1 MIGACLSF
9 VVTRFSGFAARE
21 LNPLKRVTTN
31 MSQPLCPPADKL
43 QEFALGCLAG
53 VEFEAMAEHVEA
65 CPSCQARLEELDR
78 SSDPLVEQ
86 LQHLSTIQAA
96 GTPPQDE
103 PSWARAILTAAS
115 RSGSSRVSADAGRG
129 LARRLLEG
137 PVCLDRFELRSEL
150 GVGSFGYVF
159 QAWDPRLERVV
170 ALKVQRAG
178 NFASAEDVER
188 FLREARSAAQLKHP
202 SIVSLYETGQTED
215 GVWFLVCEFI
225 DGPTLE
231 QRLTDKPGGLSPQEA
246 AAIAGELA
254 AALHYAH
261 EHGVVHRDIKPSNI
275 ILDQKGRAHL
285 MDFGLAK
292 RDTGDQTMTS
302 DGRVLGTP
310 AYMSP
315 EQAAG
320 TSHQVDARSDIYS
333 LGVVLYE
340 MISGER
346 PFRGDRRAL
355 LMQVMEDDPRP
366 PRRLRPDI
374 PRDLE
379 VICLKAISKSAGRR
393 YQTAREM
400 EADLRR
406 FQEGRHPLARP
417 MGSIER
423 TFRWCQRYPL
433 AVSVLFAVI
442 FGSLAGLWYLSSL
455 SEWFVRQTAIESARL
470 ENKMLDEVW
479 RFYSEEIEDINTKTT
494 GVQITQDYR
503 KVHPALPLPATFSI
517 DLGERISRR
526 NPGMQVRVYSR
537 FPWPGRENGGPQDE
551 VERTALAW
559 LEANAKAT
567 DQPQQEYTR
576 FVESDGKR
584 QLHYYAAR
592 HMEKSCL
599 GCHNDKSP
607 TSKSPKR
614 DWEIG
619 DVVGVL
625 KIVRPLDR
633 EIENTQAGLRG
644 AFALMASISTLLV
657 VLSIAITVFNRRR
670 QGTSL

>member
-1 MIGACLSF
+1 MPEI
-9 VVTRFSGFAARE
+9 
-21 LNPLKRVTTN
+21 N
-31 MSQPLCPPADKL
+31 CPPADSL
-43 QEFALGCLAG
+43 RDFALGRS
-53 VEFEAMAEHVEA
+53 ENSDFEHIAEHVDV
-65 CPSCQARLEELDR
+65 CLTCQSRLDGLAQ
-78 SSDPLVEQ
+78 SGDPLVQ
-86 LQHLSTIQAA
+86 RLQHLSTNSVPETTQEEQFWVS
-96 GTPPQDE
+96 GVL
-103 PSWARAILTAAS
+103 SGKARF
-115 RSGSSRVSADAGRG
+115 GSIRIAADAGIG

-137 PVCLDRFELRSEL
+137 PVYLDRFELRSEL

-159 QAWDPRLERVV
+159 QAWDPRLERIV

-202 SIVSLYETGQTED
+202 SIVSLYETGQTEE
-215 GVWFLVCEFI
+215 GVWYLVCEFI
-225 DGPTLE
+225 DGRTLE
-231 QRLTDKPGGLSPQEA
+231 RRLQDLSGGLAPMEA
-246 AAIAGELA
+246 ASIASELA

-261 EHGVVHRDIKPSNI
+261 EHGVIHRDIKPGNI

-320 TSHQVDARSDIYS
+320 ASHRVDARSDIYS

-340 MISGER
+340 MIAGER
-346 PFRGDRRAL
+346 PFRGERREL
-355 LMQVMEDDPRP
+355 LMQVMDDDPRP
-366 PRRLRPDI
+366 PRRIRPEI

-379 VICLKAISKSAGRR
+379 VICLQAMSKSPSRR
-393 YQTAREM
+393 YQSGREM

-406 FQEGRHPLARP
+406 FLEGRQTLARP
-417 MGSIER
+417 MGSLER
-423 TFRWCQRYPL
+423 TLRWCKRYPL

-442 FGSLAGLWYLSSL
+442 FGSIAGLWYLSSL
-455 SEWFVRQTAIESARL
+455 SEFFVRQTALESARL

-479 RFYSEEIEDINTKTT
+479 RFYSERIEEINFKTS
-494 GVQITQDYR
+494 GVAITENYLR
-503 KVHPALPLPATFSI
+503 IHPSLPLPATFSI

-526 NPGMQVRVYSR
+526 NPGMEVRVYGR
-537 FPWPGRENGGPQDE
+537 HPWPGRDKGGPQDNME
-551 VERTALAW
+551 KAALNW
-559 LEANAKAT
+559 LETNAKPT
-567 DQPQQEYTR
+567 DEPQQEYTR
-576 FVESDGKR
+576 FIEADGR
-584 QLHYYAAR
+584 RELHYYAAR

-599 GCHNDKSP
+599 GCHNDSSP

-614 DWEIG
+614 NWRVG

-633 EIENTQAGLRG
+633 EIENTQTGLRG
-644 AFALMASISTLLV
+644 AFTMMASISTLLV
-657 VLSIAITVFNRRR
+657 GFSIAVTAISRRR
-670 QGTSL
+670 RGSRL

>member
-1 MIGACLSF
+1 
-9 VVTRFSGFAARE
+9 
-21 LNPLKRVTTN
+21 

-43 QEFALGCLAG
+43 REFALGRIAG
-53 VEFEAMAEHVEA
+53 SEFEAVAAHAEH
-65 CPSCQARLEELDR
+65 CPACQARLEELDR
-78 SSDPLVEQ
+78 SSDELVDQ
-86 LQHLSTIQAA
+86 LQLLSAA
-96 GTPPQDE
+96 ATSATPRHDE
-103 PSWARAILTAAS
+103 PSWARAVLTGATH
-115 RSGSSRVSADAGRG
+115 SGSPRIAADAGKG
-129 LARRLLEG
+129 FARRLLEG

-159 QAWDPRLERVV
+159 QAWDPRLERIV

-188 FLREARSAAQLKHP
+188 FTREARSAAQLKHP
-202 SIVSLYETGQTED
+202 AIVSLYETGQTED
-215 GVWFLVCEFI
+215 GVWFLVCESI

-231 QRLTDKPGGLSPQEA
+231 KRLTDEPGGLPPQEA
-246 AAIAGELA
+246 ASIAGELA
-254 AALHYAH
+254 GALHYAH
-261 EHGVVHRDIKPSNI
+261 EHGVIHRDIKPSNI

-355 LMQVMEDDPRP
+355 LMQVLEDDPRP

-379 VICLKAISKSAGRR
+379 IICLKAISKSPGSR

-423 TFRWCQRYPL
+423 TLRWCRRYPL

-442 FGSLAGLWYLSSL
+442 FGSVAGLWYLSSL
-455 SEWFVRQTAIESARL
+455 SEWFVQQTALESARQ

-526 NPGMQVRVYSR
+526 NPGMQVRVFSR
-537 FPWPGRENGGPQDE
+537 YPWPGREKGGPQDDIE
-551 VERTALAW
+551 HAALDW
-559 LEANAKAT
+559 LEAEPNST
-567 DQPQQEYTR
+567 DQQHQEFAR
-576 FVESDGKR
+576 FAEDGGKR
-584 QLHYYAAR
+584 QLQYFAAR

-599 GCHNDKSP
+599 GCHNDVSP

-614 DWEIG
+614 DWKVG

-644 AFALMASISTLLV
+644 AFAMMAAISTLLV
-657 VLSIAITVFNRRR
+657 VLSIAVTVFSRRR
-670 QGTSL
+670 QGGAS

>member
-1 MIGACLSF
+1 MMNAGLHTVSN
-9 VVTRFSGFAARE
+9 
-21 LNPLKRVTTN
+21 NPN
-31 MSQPLCPPADKL
+31 MSQPLCPSADKL
-43 QEFALGCLAG
+43 REFALGLFVG
-53 VEFEAMAEHVEA
+53 NEFEVIAQHVEA
-65 CPSCQARLEELDR
+65 CPSCQTQLEELDH
-78 SSDPLVEQ
+78 SSDPLVDQ
-86 LQHLSTIQAA
+86 LQHLSASVAA
-96 GTPPQDE
+96 NTSEKDE
-103 PSWARAILTAAS
+103 QSWARAVLTGNTQ
-115 RSGSSRVSADAGRG
+115 SGSSRITADAGRG

-137 PVCLDRFELRSEL
+137 PVCLDRFELRAEL

-159 QAWDPRLERVV
+159 QAWDPRLERIV

-202 SIVSLYETGQTED
+202 AIVSLYETGQTED

-231 QRLTDKPGGLSPQEA
+231 KKVQDQAGSLAPLEA

-261 EHGVVHRDIKPSNI
+261 EHGVIHRDIKPSNI

-320 TSHQVDARSDIYS
+320 ESHQVDARSDIYS

-340 MISGER
+340 MITGER

-355 LMQVMEDDPRP
+355 LLQVLEDDPRP

-379 VICLKAISKSAGRR
+379 IICLKAISKSPSRR
-393 YQTAREM
+393 YQNGREM

-423 TFRWCQRYPL
+423 TWRWCQRYPL

-442 FGSLAGLWYLSSL
+442 FGSIAGLWYLSSL
-455 SEWFVRQTAIESARL
+455 SEFFVRQTAIASARL

-503 KVHPALPLPATFSI
+503 NVHPALPLPATFSI

-526 NPGMQVRVYSR
+526 NPGMQVRVFSR
-537 FPWPGRENGGPQDE
+537 NPWPGREKGGPQDE
-551 VERTALAW
+551 VERAALDW
-559 LEANAKAT
+559 LESNARPT
-567 DQPQQEYTR
+567 DEPQQEYTR
-576 FVESDGKR
+576 FVESGGKR
-584 QLHYYAAR
+584 ELHYYAAR

-599 GCHNDKSP
+599 GCHNDNSP

-614 DWEIG
+614 DWQIG

-625 KIVRPLDR
+625 KIVRPLDQ
-633 EIENTQAGLRG
+633 EIELTQTGLRG
-644 AFALMASISTLLV
+644 AFSLMAAISTLLV
-657 VLSIAITVFNRRR
+657 VLSIAVTAISRRR
-670 QGTSL
+670 QGGRL

>member
-1 MIGACLSF
+1 
-9 VVTRFSGFAARE
+9 
-21 LNPLKRVTTN
+21 
-31 MSQPLCPPADKL
+31 MSQPLCPSADKL
-43 QEFALGCLAG
+43 REFALGRIAG
-53 VEFEAMAEHVEA
+53 SEFEAVAEHAEH
-65 CPSCQARLEELDR
+65 CPACQARLEELDR
-78 SSDPLVEQ
+78 SSDELVDQ
-86 LQHLSTIQAA
+86 LQLLSAA
-96 GTPPQDE
+96 TVAAATPKADE
-103 PSWARAILTAAS
+103 PSWARAVLTGAT
-115 RSGSSRVSADAGRG
+115 RSGSPRIAADAGKG

-188 FLREARSAAQLKHP
+188 FTREARSAAQLKHP

-215 GVWFLVCEFI
+215 GVWFLVCEYI

-231 QRLTDKPGGLSPQEA
+231 KRLTDQPGGLPPQEA
-246 AAIAGELA
+246 ASIAGELA
-254 AALHYAH
+254 GALHYAH
-261 EHGVVHRDIKPSNI
+261 EHGVIHRDIKPSNI

-320 TSHQVDARSDIYS
+320 SSHQVDARSDIYS

-340 MISGER
+340 MITGER

-355 LMQVMEDDPRP
+355 LMQVLEDDPRP

-379 VICLKAISKSAGRR
+379 IICQKAIAKSPGSR

-423 TFRWCQRYPL
+423 TLRWCRRYPL

-442 FGSLAGLWYLSSL
+442 FGSVAGLWYLSSL
-455 SEWFVRQTAIESARL
+455 SEWFVQQTALESARQ

-479 RFYSEEIEDINTKTT
+479 RFYSEEIEDITTKTT
-494 GVQITQDYR
+494 GVQITQNYR
-503 KVHPALPLPATFSI
+503 NVHPALPLPATFSI

-526 NPGMQVRVYSR
+526 NPGMQVRVFSR
-537 FPWPGRENGGPQDE
+537 YPWPGREKGGPQDE
-551 VERTALAW
+551 VERVALDW
-559 LEANAKAT
+559 LEAGANST
-567 DQPQQEYTR
+567 DSKHQEFAQ
-576 FVESDGKR
+576 FVEEGGKR
-584 QLHYYAAR
+584 QLQYFAAR

-599 GCHNDKSP
+599 GCHNDTAP

-614 DWEIG
+614 DWKVG

-625 KIVRPLDR
+625 KIVRPLDH
-633 EIENTQAGLRG
+633 EIENTQTGFRG
-644 AFALMASISTLLV
+644 AFAMMAAISTLLV
-657 VLSIAITVFNRRR
+657 VLSIAVTVFNRRR
-670 QGTSL
+670 QGGAS

>member
-1 MIGACLSF
+1 M
-9 VVTRFSGFAARE
+9 
-21 LNPLKRVTTN
+21 P
-31 MSQPLCPPADKL
+31 QPICPSADRL
-43 QEFALGCLAG
+43 QDFALGRSAG
-53 VEFEAMAEHVEA
+53 SEFEDVAEHIDA
-65 CPSCQARLEELDR
+65 CSSCQTRLEELDHTT
-78 SSDPLVEQ
+78 DALVDQ
-86 LQHLSTIQAA
+86 LQQLSPSAVAEPAA
-96 GTPPQDE
+96 TNEQF
-103 PSWARAILTAAS
+103 WARAILTGNTPT
-115 RSGSSRVSADAGRG
+115 GSARIAADAGSG

-159 QAWDPRLERVV
+159 QAWDPRLERIV

-188 FLREARSAAQLKHP
+188 FLREARSAAQLKHAA
-202 SIVSLYETGQTED
+202 IVSLYETGQTED

-231 QRLTDKPGGLSPQEA
+231 ARIQNGRLEVREA

-254 AALHYAH
+254 TALHYAH
-261 EHGVVHRDIKPSNI
+261 EHGVIHRDIKPGNI

-302 DGRVLGTP
+302 DGRILGTP

-340 MISGER
+340 MLTGER

-355 LMQVMEDDPRP
+355 LRQVLDDDPRP
-366 PRRLRPDI
+366 PRRICPDV

-379 VICLKAISKSAGRR
+379 IICLKAISKSPGRR
-393 YQTAREM
+393 YQSGREM

-406 FQEGRHPLARP
+406 FLEGQHPLARP

-423 TFRWCQRYPL
+423 TFRWCKRYPL
-433 AVSVLFAVI
+433 AVSVFLAVI
-442 FGSLAGLWYLSSL
+442 FGSIAGLWYLSSL
-455 SEWFVRQTAIESARL
+455 SEFFVRQTALESARL

-479 RFYSEEIEDINTKTT
+479 RFYSEEIEDIDFKTS
-494 GVQITQDYR
+494 GVAITENYR
-503 KVHPALPLPATFSI
+503 KIHPSLPLPATFSI

-526 NPGMQVRVYSR
+526 NPGMQVRVYGR
-537 FPWPGRENGGPQDE
+537 HPWPGREQGGPQDD
-551 VERTALAW
+551 VERTALDW
-559 LEANAKAT
+559 LEMHAKPT
-567 DQPQQEYTR
+567 DDPQQEYTR
-576 FVESDGKR
+576 FVETGDKR
-584 QLHYYAAR
+584 ELHYYAAR

-599 GCHNDKSP
+599 GCHNDVSP

-614 DWEIG
+614 DWQVG

-644 AFALMASISTLLV
+644 AFTLMASISTFLV
-657 VLSIAITVFNRRR
+657 VLSIAVTAISRRR
-670 QGTSL
+670 QGGRL